1 MSTGSDYLTV
11 AGINVDVVYKK
22 IKNMHIS
29 VYPPMGRVRVAAPE
43 RLDEDAIRL
52 AVVQRLPWIK
62 KQREQLQ
69 TAERQSER
77 EMVTGESHYVWGQ
90 RLRLTLIET
99 DGRPRI
105 DSVGSKLQL
114 TVPSG
119 TSEAE
124 RRRLLESW
132 YRKQIKAAIPLL
144 IEKWE
149 TIIGRNVN
157 SWIVRRMKT
166 KWGSCNPD
174 TASLWFNIELA
185 KKNPGC
191 LEYIVV
197 HEMTHL
203 LERTHNNRFVAL
215 MDKNLPNWRA
225 LRDELNGAPLA
236 EEDWWCDADRKT
248 GSPSQSG
255 VSI

>member
-1 MSTGSDYLTV
+1 MSTASDYLTV

-69 TAERQSER
+69 AAERQSER
-77 EMVTGESHYVWGQ
+77 EMLTGESHYVWGH
-90 RLRLTLIET
+90 RLRLTLVET
-99 DGRPRI
+99 TGRPRV
-105 DSVGSKLQL
+105 DLAGSKLQL
-114 TVPSG
+114 TVRAEAE
-119 TSEAE
+119 EAE
-124 RRRLLESW
+124 RRKLLESW
-132 YRKQIKAAIPLL
+132 YRKQIKAAIPPL

-149 TIIGRNVN
+149 TIIGREVS

-174 TASLWFNIELA
+174 TARLWFNIELA
-185 KKNPGC
+185 KKAPGC

-203 LERTHNNRFVAL
+203 LERTHNDRFVDL

-236 EEDWWCDADRKT
+236 DEEWN
-248 GSPSQSG
+248 
-255 VSI
+255 